1 MLLDEIMAEI
11 AVDSKIDNTR
21 LDYEA
26 LKVPNI
32 HAKWLRI
39 LSDERRIQRAI
50 EIEIAELT
58 KMRTLYYMGKLPDE
72 AYREEPLHHKVLKQD
87 LSLWLDSDKKLNDL
101 KNKEYTQGI
110 KVTTIEAFMKELSQ
124 RSFHIR
130 NALEFI
136 KFQNGG

>member
-1 MLLDEIMAEI
+1 MKLDEIMDAI
-11 AVDSKIDNTR
+11 AIDSKIDNTR

-26 LKVPNI
+26 LRVPNI

-50 EIEIAELT
+50 EKELAVLL
-58 KMRTLYYMGKLPDE
+58 KNRTLYYMGKLSDE
-72 AYREEPLHHKVLKQD
+72 AYKDEPLHHKVLKQD
-87 LSLWLDSDKKLNDL
+87 LPLWLDSDEKLAEL
-101 KNKEYTQGI
+101 RNKEYTQGI
-110 KVTTIEAFMKELSQ
+110 KVSSIESFMKELGQ

>member
-1 MLLDEIMAEI
+1 MKLDEIMDAI
-11 AVDSKIDNTR
+11 AIDSKIDNTR

-26 LKVPNI
+26 LRVPNI

-50 EIEIAELT
+50 EKELAVLL
-58 KMRTLYYMGKLPDE
+58 KNRTLYYMGKLPDE
-72 AYREEPLHHKVLKQD
+72 AYKDEPLHHKVLKQD
-87 LSLWLDSDKKLNDL
+87 LPLWLDSDEKLTEL
-101 KNKEYTQGI
+101 RNKEYTQGI
-110 KVTTIEAFMKELSQ
+110 KVSSIESFMKELGQ